1 MFRLAFCLLVIFL
14 PVSSPAFAAKV
25 KMVKKSNKTIG
36 ISGGAKQGFT
46 KGQKV
51 CFFKAKKKVAC
62 GKVIKTK
69 PNKAIVKVKKR
80 FGKIKKGFRAE
91 LASSATQKKDGAKNP
106 AAKESTFKGPY
117 SYAVRGLWL
126 PYPTAATPA
135 TYQLI
140 TYNGRNSQS
149 GESMWVSDTPYSGGE
164 GAAIMGSFGG
174 EVELAEW
181 SLRAGFRYKQFTSY
195 PTDSDYDPSNN
206 SIFLKSELSAS
217 AVGFFFDYYWMF
229 SGFSAGL
236 GLDFDITSVTLIATQ
251 QDDNGQ
257 AEQTELYNLSGSATI
272 LSLRIPARYDLFFD
286 PVGITAGLNLMVP
299 LTALSSEVTAEVN
312 DSKNGSKNP
321 NQDDPSQDIITAL
334 ALGPGGLSIE
344 LVIGA
349 FIAF

>member
-1 MFRLAFCLLVIFL
+1 
-14 PVSSPAFAAKV
+14 
-25 KMVKKSNKTIG
+25 MVKKSNKTVGINGG
-36 ISGGAKQGFT
+36 ISQGFT
-46 KGQKV
+46 KGKKV
-51 CFFKAKKKVAC
+51 CFFRSKKKVAC

-69 PNKAIVKVKKR
+69 QNKAIVKVNKR
-80 FGKIKKGFRAE
+80 IGKVKKGFRAE
-91 LASSATQKKDGAKNP
+91 LASEAPQKKGSAKKDP
-106 AAKESTFKGPY
+106 LPKSSYKGPY
-117 SYAVRGLWL
+117 SYAIRGLWL
-126 PYPTAATPA
+126 PYPTASTPA

-149 GESMWVSDTPYSGGE
+149 GESLWVSETPYSGGE

-217 AVGFFFDYYWMF
+217 AIGFFFDYYWMF
-229 SGFSAGL
+229 SGFSVGL
-236 GLDFDITSVTLIATQ
+236 GLDFDITTVTMIATQ
-251 QDDNGQ
+251 EDDNGQ
-257 AEQTELYNLSGSATI
+257 VEQTELYNLSGSATI
-272 LSLRIPARYDLFFD
+272 LSLRIPTRYDLFID
-286 PVGITAGLNLMVP
+286 PIGITGGLNLLVP
-299 LTALSSEVTAEVN
+299 LTALSSEVSAEVN

-321 NQDDPSQDIITAL
+321 NPDDPSQDVISAL
-334 ALGPGGLSIE
+334 ALGAGGLSIE